1 MFVYWHEDPAEV
13 TVALCRCA
21 DAEYYWAEI
30 IAYNKETGK
39 HKVKYADRFTED
51 LHLPVEKL
59 DWGTQ
64 KPTIAFNPAE
74 CGFATLHDVEA
85 QRAASG
91 LQTIA
96 RSRSAPAATLRSYA
110 SNYAA
115 GLLHQV
121 CSTE

>member
-1 MFVYWHEDPAEV
+1 M
-13 TVALCRCA
+13 
-21 DAEYYWAEI
+21 
-30 IAYNKETGK
+30 GS
-39 HKVKYADRFTED
+39 
-51 LHLPVEKL
+51 
-59 DWGTQ
+59 Q

-74 CGFATLHDVEA
+74 CGFATMHDAEA

-115 GLLHQV
+115 GLLHQARFCGWYLTHAALHTLGQAFV
-121 CSTE
+121 PVLCDVTSEFCPLEVGAPTNLLSQWCLLGFWGDIHAGRRLE